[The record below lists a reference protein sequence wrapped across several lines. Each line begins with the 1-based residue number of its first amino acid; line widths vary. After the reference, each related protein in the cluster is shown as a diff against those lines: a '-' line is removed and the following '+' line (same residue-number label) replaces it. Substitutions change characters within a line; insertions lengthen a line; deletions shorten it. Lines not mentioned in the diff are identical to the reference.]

1 MKVPSYTRQTAREIN
16 TGAGRLSVQ
25 ANPGQFSQTGQ
36 AVARLGQAGQ
46 TASLNALQLAERKET
61 QTFEAAEKKKL
72 LFFEAEMKNQY
83 EAELAK
89 GVLDYNQGLNDAALK
104 ARTMNPNDSDV
115 YFQAQSNVLK
125 KNLSKEFKSKAALND
140 FLVKADTSFTN
151 KSISVRT
158 TSSNRRIDEQAS
170 IHIAT
175 IEQLKSQAVVGNEAE
190 KAQAR
195 EELFGKNG
203 VYAKLQGLGY
213 WTSVETGVKKQAA
226 QQDILK
232 NSIVNT
238 FQNIGTLEGKE
249 SFLETL
255 EKKPPESLG
264 VIGTRALVR
273 SLRTDITN
281 EKSIVK
287 KQAVILKSD
296 LKDAN
301 KILTSGG
308 TISVDTISGLENRAK
323 SMGVDGAELRVLA
336 NNLKVKKTIF
346 DIARKTNLDSLS
358 AEITKYS
365 TDGIP
370 GVGDP
375 GNNTLLET
383 EIINDLKVLETNMR
397 SKLKTDPLTF
407 AERSGNTSITPINF
421 VDTQGTYPGDKSN
434 VGDFAVRV
442 GKRIN
447 EANAVS
453 AQYGSQVK
461 FLKDN
466 EANSL
471 KSFFDN
477 SQTTIDAKL
486 AVLNKINEGFGRH
499 SQDVLK
505 ELSQKGAPELAHL
518 GGLMKL
524 GLLENAKLAMQGL
537 DLKNNNRK
545 APEITNIN
553 TNTEFSRTVGNAL
566 QFMPAAVQ
574 GAAKSVTDL
583 IYNKLAL
590 DAGEQFFRPN
600 LYEKAAKIALGLQGE
615 NGGVDDVDGHPTLIP
630 KQLDADQLEDMMKN
644 ITVDNLSAQGITIDP
659 KLLEDI
665 NDKKFNLYAVG
676 DGVYALARGTP
687 GENDFLIAADTS
699 GNQIKLNALRYHGV
713 TQ

>member
-89 GVLDYNQGLNDAALK
+89 GLLNYNEGLNNSALK
-104 ARTMNPNDSDV
+104 ARTMNPNVSDT
-115 YFQAQSNVLK
+115 YFLAQSSLLK

-140 FLVKADTSFTN
+140 FLVKADTSYTN

-175 IEQLKSQAVVGNEAE
+175 IEQLKSQAVLGNKAE
-190 KAQAR
+190 MAQAR

-226 QQDILK
+226 QQDVLK

-296 LKDAN
+296 LKEQN

-308 TISVDTISGLENRAK
+308 SISVDTISGLENRAK

-346 DIARKTNLDSLS
+346 DIARKTNLNSLS

-370 GVGDP
+370 GIGDI

-397 SKLKTDPLTF
+397 SELKRDPLTF
-407 AERSGNTSITPINF
+407 AERSGNTSITKI
-421 VDTQGTYPGDKSN
+421 
-434 VGDFAVRV
+434 DFTSENSAIQI

-524 GLLENAKLAMQGL
+524 GLFENAKLAMQGL
-537 DLKNNNRK
+537 DLKNNNRQ

-553 TNTEFSRTVGNAL
+553 TTTEYSRTVGNAL

-590 DAGEQFFRPN
+590 DAGEQFFRPK
-600 LYEKAAKIALGLQGE
+600 LYEKAAKLALGLQGE

-630 KQLDADQLEDMMKN
+630 KQLDADKLEDMMEN
-644 ITVDNLSAQGITIDP
+644 ITVNNLSAQGITIDP

>member
-175 IEQLKSQAVVGNEAE
+175 IEQLKSQAVIGNEAE

-238 FQNIGTLEGKE
+238 FQNLGTIEGKE

-296 LKDAN
+296 LKEQN

-346 DIARKTNLDSLS
+346 DIARKTNLNSLS

-370 GVGDP
+370 GVGEP

-397 SKLKTDPLTF
+397 SELKRDPLTF
-407 AERSGNTSITPINF
+407 AERSGNTSITKI
-421 VDTQGTYPGDKSN
+421 
-434 VGDFAVRV
+434 DFTSENSAIQI

-524 GLLENAKLAMQGL
+524 GLFENAKLAMQGL
-537 DLKNNNRK
+537 DLKNNNRQ

-553 TNTEFSRTVGNAL
+553 TTTEYSRTVGNAL

-600 LYEKAAKIALGLQGE
+600 LYERAAKLALGLQGE

-630 KQLDADQLEDMMKN
+630 KQLDADKLEDMMEN

>member
-175 IEQLKSQAVVGNEAE
+175 IEQLKSQAVIGNEAE

-238 FQNIGTLEGKE
+238 FQNLGTIEGKE

-346 DIARKTNLDSLS
+346 DIARKTNLNSLS

-397 SKLKTDPLTF
+397 SELKRDPLTF
-407 AERSGNTSITPINF
+407 AERSGNTSITKI
-421 VDTQGTYPGDKSN
+421 
-434 VGDFAVRV
+434 DFTSENSAIQI

-524 GLLENAKLAMQGL
+524 GLFENAKLAMQGL
-537 DLKNNNRK
+537 DLKNNNRQ

-553 TNTEFSRTVGNAL
+553 TTTEFSRTVGNAL

-600 LYEKAAKIALGLQGE
+600 LYERAAKLALGLQGE

-630 KQLDADQLEDMMKN
+630 KQLDADKLEDMMEN

>member
-175 IEQLKSQAVVGNEAE
+175 IEQLKSQAVIGNEAE

-238 FQNIGTLEGKE
+238 FQNLGTIEGKE

-346 DIARKTNLDSLS
+346 DIARKTNLNSLS

-370 GVGDP
+370 GVGHP

-397 SKLKTDPLTF
+397 SELKRDPLTF
-407 AERSGNTSITPINF
+407 AERSGNTSITKI
-421 VDTQGTYPGDKSN
+421 
-434 VGDFAVRV
+434 DFTSENSAIQI

-524 GLLENAKLAMQGL
+524 GLFENAKLAMQGL
-537 DLKNNNRK
+537 DLKNNNRQ

-553 TNTEFSRTVGNAL
+553 TTTEYSRTVGNAL

-600 LYEKAAKIALGLQGE
+600 LYERAAKLALGLQGE

-630 KQLDADQLEDMMKN
+630 KQLDADKLEDMMEN

>member
-25 ANPGQFSQTGQ
+25 ANPGPFSQTGQ

-175 IEQLKSQAVVGNEAE
+175 IEQLKSQAVIGNEAE

-238 FQNIGTLEGKE
+238 FQNLGTIEGKE

-346 DIARKTNLDSLS
+346 DIARKTNLNSLS

-397 SKLKTDPLTF
+397 SELKRDPLTF
-407 AERSGNTSITPINF
+407 AERSGNTSITKI
-421 VDTQGTYPGDKSN
+421 
-434 VGDFAVRV
+434 DFTSENSAIQI

-524 GLLENAKLAMQGL
+524 GLFENAKLAMQGL
-537 DLKNNNRK
+537 DLKNNNRQ

-553 TNTEFSRTVGNAL
+553 TTTEYSRTVGNAL

-600 LYEKAAKIALGLQGE
+600 LYERAAKLALGLQGE

-630 KQLDADQLEDMMKN
+630 KQLDADKLEDMMEN

>member
-175 IEQLKSQAVVGNEAE
+175 IEQLKSQAVIGNEAE

-238 FQNIGTLEGKE
+238 FQNLGTIEGKE

-264 VIGTRALVR
+264 VIGTRALIR

-346 DIARKTNLDSLS
+346 DIARKTNLNSLS

-370 GVGDP
+370 GVGHP

-397 SKLKTDPLTF
+397 SELKRDPLTF
-407 AERSGNTSITPINF
+407 AERSGNTSITKI
-421 VDTQGTYPGDKSN
+421 
-434 VGDFAVRV
+434 DFTSENSAIQI

-524 GLLENAKLAMQGL
+524 GLFENAKLAMQGL
-537 DLKNNNRK
+537 DLKNNNRQ

-553 TNTEFSRTVGNAL
+553 TTTEYSRTVGNAL

-600 LYEKAAKIALGLQGE
+600 LYERAAKLALGLQGE

-630 KQLDADQLEDMMKN
+630 KQLDADKLEDMMEN

>member
-1 MKVPSYTRQTAREIN
+1 MKVPGYTRQTAREIN

-89 GVLDYNQGLNDAALK
+89 GLLDYNQGLNDAALK
-104 ARTMNPNDSDV
+104 ARTMNPNNSDV
-115 YFQAQSNVLK
+115 YFQDQSNVLK
-125 KNLSKEFKSKAALND
+125 KNLSKGFKSKSALND

-175 IEQLKSQAVVGNEAE
+175 IEQLKNQAVLGNEAE

-213 WTSVETGVKKQAA
+213 WTSVETGIKKQAA
-226 QQDILK
+226 QKDILK
-232 NSIVNT
+232 DSIVNT
-238 FQNIGTLEGKE
+238 FQNLGTIEGKE

-264 VIGTRALVR
+264 VIGTRALIR

-308 TISVDTISGLENRAK
+308 TISIDTISGLENRAK

-346 DIARKTNLDSLS
+346 DIARKTNLNSLS

-370 GVGDP
+370 GIGDP

-397 SKLKTDPLTF
+397 SELKRDPLTF
-407 AERSGNTSITPINF
+407 AERSGNTSITKI
-421 VDTQGTYPGDKSN
+421 
-434 VGDFAVRV
+434 DFTSENSAIQI

-524 GLLENAKLAMQGL
+524 GLFENAKLAMQGL

-553 TNTEFSRTVGNAL
+553 TNTEYSRTVGNAL

-583 IYNKLAL
+583 IYNKLAI

-600 LYEKAAKIALGLQGE
+600 LYEKAAKLALGLQGE

-630 KQLDADQLEDMMKN
+630 KQLNADQLEDMMEN

-665 NDKKFNLYAVG
+665 NDKKYNLYAVG

>member
-1 MKVPSYTRQTAREIN
+1 MKH
-16 TGAGRLSVQ
+16 G
-25 ANPGQFSQTGQ
+25 
-36 AVARLGQAGQ
+36 
-46 TASLNALQLAERKET
+46 
-61 QTFEAAEKKKL
+61 
-72 LFFEAEMKNQY
+72 
-83 EAELAK
+83 
-89 GVLDYNQGLNDAALK
+89 
-104 ARTMNPNDSDV
+104 
-115 YFQAQSNVLK
+115 
-125 KNLSKEFKSKAALND
+125 FK
-140 FLVKADTSFTN
+140 
-151 KSISVRT
+151 
-158 TSSNRRIDEQAS
+158 
-170 IHIAT
+170 
-175 IEQLKSQAVVGNEAE
+175 
-190 KAQAR
+190 
-195 EELFGKNG
+195 
-203 VYAKLQGLGY
+203 
-213 WTSVETGVKKQAA
+213 
-226 QQDILK
+226 
-232 NSIVNT
+232 
-238 FQNIGTLEGKE
+238 
-249 SFLETL
+249 
-255 EKKPPESLG
+255 
-264 VIGTRALVR
+264 
-273 SLRTDITN
+273 
-281 EKSIVK
+281 
-287 KQAVILKSD
+287 
-296 LKDAN
+296 
-301 KILTSGG
+301 
-308 TISVDTISGLENRAK
+308 
-323 SMGVDGAELRVLA
+323 
-336 NNLKVKKTIF
+336 
-346 DIARKTNLDSLS
+346 
-358 AEITKYS
+358 
-365 TDGIP
+365 
-370 GVGDP
+370 
-375 GNNTLLET
+375 LET

-397 SKLKTDPLTF
+397 SELKRDPLTF
-407 AERSGNTSITPINF
+407 AERSGNTSITKI
-421 VDTQGTYPGDKSN
+421 
-434 VGDFAVRV
+434 DFTSENSAIQI

-524 GLLENAKLAMQGL
+524 GLFENAKLAMQGL

-553 TNTEFSRTVGNAL
+553 TNTEYSRTVGNAL

-583 IYNKLAL
+583 IYNKLAI

-600 LYEKAAKIALGLQGE
+600 LYEKAAKLALGLQGE

-630 KQLDADQLEDMMKN
+630 KQLNADQLEDMMEN

-665 NDKKFNLYAVG
+665 NDKKYNLYAVG

>member
-175 IEQLKSQAVVGNEAE
+175 IEQLKSQAVIGNEAE

-238 FQNIGTLEGKE
+238 FQNLGTIEGKE

-346 DIARKTNLDSLS
+346 DIARKTNLNSLS

-397 SKLKTDPLTF
+397 SELKRDPLTF
-407 AERSGNTSITPINF
+407 AERSGNTSITKI
-421 VDTQGTYPGDKSN
+421 
-434 VGDFAVRV
+434 DFTSENSAIQI

-524 GLLENAKLAMQGL
+524 GLFENAKLAMQGL
-537 DLKNNNRK
+537 DLKNNNRQ

-553 TNTEFSRTVGNAL
+553 TTTEYSRTVGNAL

-600 LYEKAAKIALGLQGE
+600 LYERAAKLALGLQGE

-630 KQLDADQLEDMMKN
+630 KQLDADKLEDMMEN